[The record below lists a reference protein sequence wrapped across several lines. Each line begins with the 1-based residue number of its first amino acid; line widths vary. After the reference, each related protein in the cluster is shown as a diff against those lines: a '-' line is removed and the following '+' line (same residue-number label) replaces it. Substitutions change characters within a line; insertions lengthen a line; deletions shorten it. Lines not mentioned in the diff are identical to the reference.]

1 MNLEALKK
9 LRDVS
14 RAFPILSLII
24 LCGYLFAWNLQDY
37 YFTQDHAYHLIFA
50 DRIKLNFLEHIKEDT
65 HPPLYYFL
73 VRGVIEV
80 VGVDHPLILRGVSLI
95 AGLFSVL
102 LCFFWGS
109 SLSGDKKVGWLSAF
123 LVATSPLFILQSQVI
138 RNYSLLICLL
148 LIFFILLTKKYF
160 AERDLVIA
168 IFLSFLLTLTH
179 YSSVM
184 FLPTFLILGLVRLRS
199 SQKLKVERRLGFESC
214 WVVAMV
220 LNGLLTL
227 WMASQRPESF
237 RSDQHIL
244 GLKKQVAGQ
253 LLNLKPVLSLL
264 IGSIFGEKEAFLVW
278 MLMGFGFLFLVVD
291 RRKDLLLLFGGP
303 FLTGIVMS
311 LANKYPLTTERHSIY
326 LLPVFLIPV
335 IWLLNRLARKSPI
348 YLLIVFFLIIRAQ
361 RGVWPGIY
369 RLDKWRKIQE
379 WEVGPRFSEMNL
391 VKEHLK
397 NDNPRGPLLL
407 DWDLGFSWNMEKRL
421 SPHWAIFLN
430 LERPITQCN
439 MLLGIEN
446 RDPCHCFSK
455 KANTTEI
462 TNLLVL
468 NGQEQPLQELSKKY
482 TCFRI
487 LNKKQISE
495 NYSLFDLRAQ

>member
-9 LRDVS
+9 HISVS
-14 RAFPILSLII
+14 RAFPILSLIL

-50 DRIKLNFLEHIKEDT
+50 DRIELNFLEHIREDT

-73 VRGVIEV
+73 LKGIIHVFEG
-80 VGVDHPLILRGVSLI
+80 DHPLVLRGVSLI
-95 AGLFSVL
+95 TGLFSVL

-109 SLSGDKKVGWLSAF
+109 SLSGDKRVGWLSAF
-123 LVATSPLFILQSQVI
+123 LIATSPLFILQSQII

-148 LIFFILLTKKYF
+148 LMVFILLTKKDF
-160 AERDLVIA
+160 FERDLIIA

-179 YSSVM
+179 YCSVI

-199 SQKLKVERRLGFESC
+199 SQKINRERRLGLESS
-214 WVVAMV
+214 WVIALV
-220 LNGLLTL
+220 LNGLLTI

-244 GLKKQVAGQ
+244 GLKKQLAGQ
-253 LLNLKPVLSLL
+253 ILNLKPVLSLL
-264 IGSIFGEKEAFLVW
+264 VSNIFGEKEGFLIW
-278 MLMGFGFLFLVVD
+278 MLMGFGLFFLVLD
-291 RRKDLLLLFGGP
+291 RRKELLLLFWGP

-326 LLPVFLIPV
+326 LLSVFLIPV

-348 YLLIVFFLIIRAQ
+348 YLFIVFLLIIRAQ

-369 RLDKWRKIQE
+369 RLDKWRKTQE
-379 WEVGPRFSEMNL
+379 WEVGPRLSEMKL
-391 VKEHLK
+391 VREHLK
-397 NDNPRGPLLL
+397 NYNPKGPLLL

-455 KANTTEI
+455 KDNATEI

-468 NGQEQPLQELSKKY
+468 HGQEQPLKELSRKY
-482 TCFRI
+482 PCFTI
-487 LNKKQISE
+487 VNKKQISE